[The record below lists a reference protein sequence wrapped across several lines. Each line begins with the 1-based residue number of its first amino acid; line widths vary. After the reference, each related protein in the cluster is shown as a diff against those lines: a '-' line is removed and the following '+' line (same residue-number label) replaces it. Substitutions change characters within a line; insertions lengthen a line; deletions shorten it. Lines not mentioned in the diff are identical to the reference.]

1 MDWSYYLKESVGVRK
16 SRLFVLT
23 LLSAA
28 IISGCSDKEQVQE
41 PEKEVEQVN
50 AETEVDVEVSEE
62 LPYVTPFTGVRVAEE
77 VSTRPILATIN
88 NHPQA
93 RPQSGLAAADV
104 VYEMLAEGDVTRFLA
119 LYQSEVPDSIG
130 PIRSA
135 RSYFI
140 DIAAGLDAFY
150 IAHGYSPEAKSM
162 LDRRVVDQ
170 INGMQYD
177 GTFFTR
183 SSKRKAP
190 HNSYITGEN
199 VMAGAEKVGAS
210 LLYQKKVSYP
220 FYEAEDSVKIGA
232 AANEVTMMYNSGGS
246 FNSHYVYDA
255 ETNHYKRYSANVE
268 TIDAETNESIELA
281 NVLFFEMPHRI
292 IDSEGRR
299 DITITDGGNAY
310 VAQAGTVREVK
321 WKNADGLLVAV
332 EEDGTEVKLVPGN
345 TWIHFV
351 PTTPGLATAVTYS
364 E

>member
-1 MDWSYYLKESVGVRK
+1 MKKRNL
-16 SRLFVLT
+16 LIFT
-23 LLSAA
+23 MLSAA

-41 PEKEVEQVN
+41 PMKEAEQEEI
-50 AETEVDVEVSEE
+50 ETNEEELEVSEE
-62 LPYVTPFTGVRVAEE
+62 LPYVTPFTGERVAEE
-77 VSTRPILATIN
+77 VTTRPIIATIN
-88 NHPQA
+88 NQPQA

-119 LYQSEVPDSIG
+119 LYQSEIPESIG

-150 IAHGYSPEAKSM
+150 IAHGYSPEAKTM
-162 LDRRVVDQ
+162 LDRKVVEH

-177 GTFFTR
+177 GTFFKR
-183 SSKRKAP
+183 SSERKAP

-199 VMAGAEKVGAS
+199 VIAGAEKVGAS

-220 FYEAEDSVKIGA
+220 FYEAEDSVKIGET
-232 AANEVTMMYNSGGS
+232 ANEVTMNYNNGGS

-255 ETNHYKRYSANVE
+255 ATNRYTRYSANAE
-268 TIDAETNESIELA
+268 TIDHETNETIELA

-299 DITITDGGNAY
+299 DITITGGGNAY

-332 EEDGTEVKLVPGN
+332 EEDGTDVKLVPGN

-351 PTTPGLATAVTYS
+351 PTTPGLTTAVTYS